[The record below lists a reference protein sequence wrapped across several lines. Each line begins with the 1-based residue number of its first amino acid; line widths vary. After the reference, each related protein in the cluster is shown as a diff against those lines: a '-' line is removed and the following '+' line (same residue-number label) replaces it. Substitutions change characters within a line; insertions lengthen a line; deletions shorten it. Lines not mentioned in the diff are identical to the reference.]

1 MNTNTAKQFESL
13 LKERLSPE
21 EAGIERPD
29 LLLVFEA
36 RQKVMSRKTPVR
48 KSEDIFRMLM
58 SFFQLELRF
67 YHVGLSLLLISG
79 GIFYL
84 NEPNYDHHVHSG
96 LSAYNDVL
104 SINNSTVSV
113 NSSTMLTSIPTLV
126 IRN

>member
-1 MNTNTAKQFESL
+1 MNTPTPFETL
-13 LKERLSPE
+13 LKDHFSPE
-21 EAGIERPD
+21 SSGIETPD
-29 LLLVFEA
+29 LLMVFEA
-36 RQKVMSRKTPVR
+36 RQKVLSRKTPAR
-48 KSEDIFRMLM
+48 KSEDLFRMLM

-84 NEPNYDHHVHSG
+84 NEPNYNHHVHSG

-104 SINNSTVSV
+104 SINHTTVSV

>member
-1 MNTNTAKQFESL
+1 MIMNTPTPLETL
-13 LKERLSPE
+13 LKDRFSPE
-21 EAGIERPD
+21 ASGIESPD
-29 LLLVFEA
+29 LLMVFEA
-36 RQKVMSRKTPVR
+36 RQKVLSRKTPAR
-48 KSEDIFRMLM
+48 KSEDFFRMLM

-84 NEPNYDHHVHSG
+84 NEPNYNHHVHSG